1 MGTPPS
7 SGLQSK
13 AQLAEKD
20 KQHLDIIRC
29 WDEKALEWKAL
40 MGEKGDPNRTFNSDP
55 VLWKFLGSVKGQ
67 KVVDAGC
74 GTGYLALQ
82 LASKGAQVIASDI
95 SEAMLEEARALASLK
110 RAVIDFRHESS
121 SHLISVSDGS
131 VDAVVSNYVLMDLP
145 DLQGAVNEFFR
156 ILKPGGRAVIIFT
169 HPSGTELES
178 HEMYFD
184 EIKKRDRWGEFKT
197 EFIYF
202 HRPLS
207 QYWKSFRKAGFVIE
221 EFDEPVIQDPSVPG
235 FHMEMLKIYRKR
247 AWSVAFL
254 LRKP

>member
-1 MGTPPS
+1 M
-7 SGLQSK
+7 QSK

-20 KQHLDIIRC
+20 KEHLDIIRS
-29 WDEKALEWKAL
+29 WNEKALEWKSL
-40 MGEKGDPNRTFNSDP
+40 MGERGDSNRVFNSDP

-67 KVVDAGC
+67 KVIDAGC
-74 GTGYLALQ
+74 GTGYLSLQ
-82 LASKGAQVIASDI
+82 LANRGAHVVASDI

-110 RAVIDFRHESS
+110 RLVIDFRHESS
-121 SHLISVSDGS
+121 SQLRSVADAS

-145 DLQGAVNEFFR
+145 DLAGAVKEFFR
-156 ILKPGGRAVIIFT
+156 VLKSGGRAVVILT
-169 HPSGTELES
+169 HPSGTELDAN
-178 HEMYFD
+178 EMYFD
-184 EIKKRDRWGEFKT
+184 EIKKRDRWGNFRT

-207 QYWKSFRKAGFVIE
+207 QYWKSFRQAGFLIE
-221 EFDEPVIQDPSVPG
+221 EFDEPVVQDPTVPG
-235 FHMEMLKIYRKR
+235 FHFEMLKIFRKR